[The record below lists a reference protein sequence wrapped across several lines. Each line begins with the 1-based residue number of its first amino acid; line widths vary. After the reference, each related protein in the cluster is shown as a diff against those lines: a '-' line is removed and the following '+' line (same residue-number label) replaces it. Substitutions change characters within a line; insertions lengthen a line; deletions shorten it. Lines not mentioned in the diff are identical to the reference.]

1 MTDRQVAGLFSL
13 VWGLALMSAT
23 GFIYVQ
29 SATFYR
35 TDIFPYQLE
44 VFLVLYL
51 TFGSMFHFSMIGR
64 SQIKW
69 LNVSAAGMSFL
80 FFIFF
85 LTYPIPRSASVRYL
99 TALPVAFWVTAWL
112 VVSIADHRDIFD
124 DKK

>member
-1 MTDRQVAGLFSL
+1 MTDRQVAGIFSL

-23 GFIYVQ
+23 GFIYTQ

-35 TDIFPYQLE
+35 ADIFPYQME

-51 TFGSMFHFSMIGR
+51 TFGSMFHLSMIGN

-80 FFIFF
+80 FLIFF
-85 LTYPIPRSASVRYL
+85 HTYPIPRSASVRYL
-99 TALPVAFWVTAWL
+99 TALPVTFWATAWII
-112 VVSIADHRDIFD
+112 VSIADYREIFD